1 MNGQPNKIKLWR
13 VNARDSKEFM
23 NNHQQSSDSEIM
35 RGQMKIFL
43 AMAMSCDEKFEES
56 IRRHSTLKHIKIGVV
71 AVIYKLPN
79 F

>member
-1 MNGQPNKIKLWR
+1 
-13 VNARDSKEFM
+13 
-23 NNHQQSSDSEIM
+23 
-35 RGQMKIFL
+35 MKIFL